1 MHECVGLRCV
11 WVRRL
16 TIHTFTGYNVIL
28 CVLAAGKSCVAI
40 PKLHNHVLAADSSSF
55 SLSTN
60 KLLLISST
68 FVWAPEAKGRVNS
81 TPAEGKRYRYSYQS

>member
-1 MHECVGLRCV
+1 M
-11 WVRRL
+11 
-16 TIHTFTGYNVIL
+16 IF

-55 SLSTN
+55 SLSS
-60 KLLLISST
+60 KLLPISST

-81 TPAEGKRYRYSYQS
+81 TPAGERYQYSYQSQHRKADLDVIYWAKSIGM

>member
-1 MHECVGLRCV
+1 M
-11 WVRRL
+11 
-16 TIHTFTGYNVIL
+16 IF

-55 SLSTN
+55 SLSS

-81 TPAEGKRYRYSYQS
+81 TPAEEKDTSILTNHNTEKQALSIQQAS

>member
-1 MHECVGLRCV
+1 
-11 WVRRL
+11 
-16 TIHTFTGYNVIL
+16 
-28 CVLAAGKSCVAI
+28 VAI

-55 SLSTN
+55 SLSS

-81 TPAEGKRYRYSYQS
+81 TPAGERYQYSYQSQHRKADLDVIYWAKSIGM